1 MWSKVCVV
9 GNAKRCPRQAG
20 RCAQRIVHKCT
31 ALQVPS
37 GAGPLPCVSPRGR
50 RARSQLA
57 RYGQA
62 FKDRAVGR
70 LLPPHSAT
78 PDELAREIGVS
89 ASTLERW
96 RADALA
102 QPWTSLCSCCLPL
115 HGCWLR
121 REVHNTL

>member
-1 MWSKVCVV
+1 M
-9 GNAKRCPRQAG
+9 
-20 RCAQRIVHKCT
+20 
-31 ALQVPS
+31 
-37 GAGPLPCVSPRGR
+37 
-50 RARSQLA
+50 
-57 RYGQA
+57 
-62 FKDRAVGR
+62 
-70 LLPPHSAT
+70 LPPHSAT